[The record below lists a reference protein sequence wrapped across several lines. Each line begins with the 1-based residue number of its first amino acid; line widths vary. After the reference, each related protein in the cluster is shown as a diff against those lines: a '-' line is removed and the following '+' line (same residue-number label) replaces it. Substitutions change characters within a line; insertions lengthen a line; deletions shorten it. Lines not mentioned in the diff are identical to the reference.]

1 MFISFHKETTMSKL
15 FTRLA
20 MLLVGLFI
28 AGGLAFGA
36 TQAFASSSVMICDLQ
51 EEIGT
56 CPGEFNQVSCAAE
69 CMVRY
74 GNHGTCFGGCC
85 VCLV

>member
-1 MFISFHKETTMSKL
+1 
-15 FTRLA
+15 

-36 TQAFASSSVMICDLQ
+36 TQAFASSSVMICDQ
-51 EEIGT
+51 PEELGT
-56 CPGEFNQVSCAAE
+56 CPGEFTQTKCNSVCLST
-69 CMVRY
+69 Y
-74 GNHGTCFGGCC
+74 GNPGQCFGGCC

>member
-1 MFISFHKETTMSKL
+1 MSKL

-36 TQAFASSSVMICDLQ
+36 TQAFASSSSSTCGDDLG
-51 EEIGT
+51 EIGL
-56 CPGEFNQVSCAAE
+56 CPPFIQASCNAE
-69 CMVRY
+69 CALRF
-74 GNHGTCFGGCC
+74 GIGGACLTTETNLICCTCII
-85 VCLV
+85 

>member
-36 TQAFASSSVMICDLQ
+36 TQAFASSSVMICDQ
-51 EEIGT
+51 PEELGT
-56 CPGEFNQVSCAAE
+56 CPGEFNGPSCDAE
-69 CMVRY
+69 CILRY
-74 GNHGTCFGGCC
+74 GNGGACFGGCC

>member
-1 MFISFHKETTMSKL
+1 MSKL

-36 TQAFASSSVMICDLQ
+36 TQAFASSSVMICDQ
-51 EEIGT
+51 PEELGT
-56 CPGEFNQVSCAAE
+56 CPGEFTQNKCNNVCNDT
-69 CMVRY
+69 Y
-74 GNHGTCFGGCC
+74 GNGGFCFGGCC
-85 VCLV
+85 VCIV